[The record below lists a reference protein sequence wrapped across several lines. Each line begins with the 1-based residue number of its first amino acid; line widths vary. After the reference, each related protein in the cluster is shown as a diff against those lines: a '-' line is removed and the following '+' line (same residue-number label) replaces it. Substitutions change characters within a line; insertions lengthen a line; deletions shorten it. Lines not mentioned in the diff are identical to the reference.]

1 MFFSYRDFI
10 KKGFL
15 SAVGNMA
22 DYQIMLNAAGYY
34 EKGVLISEDLGE
46 IQSAIEEKNARLEAE
61 AKAAEE
67 AARLA
72 ETEQELIDYGSDT
85 I

>member
-46 IQSAIEEKNARLEAE
+46 IQTAIEEKNTHLEEE

-72 ETEQELIDYGSDT
+72 EMEQELVDGT
-85 I
+85 L

>member
-1 MFFSYRDFI
+1 MFFNYRDFI

-15 SAVGNMA
+15 AAVGNMA

-34 EKGVLISEDLGE
+34 DKGVLISEDLGE
-46 IQSAIEEKNARLEAE
+46 IQLAIEAKNAKLEAE

-67 AARLA
+67 AAKLA
-72 ETEQELIDYGSDT
+72 EAEQELVDYGAL
-85 I
+85 

>member
-1 MFFSYRDFI
+1 MFFNYRDFI

-15 SAVGNMA
+15 AAVGNMA

-34 EKGVLISEDLGE
+34 DKGVLISEDLGE
-46 IQSAIEEKNARLEAE
+46 IQLAIESKNAKLEAE

-72 ETEQELIDYGSDT
+72 ETEQELVDYGAL
-85 I
+85 

>member
-1 MFFSYRDFI
+1 MFFNYRDFI

-15 SAVGNMA
+15 AAVGNMA

-34 EKGVLISEDLGE
+34 DKGVLISEDLGE
-46 IQSAIEEKNARLEAE
+46 IQLAIEAKNAKLEAE

-67 AARLA
+67 AAKLA
-72 ETEQELIDYGSDT
+72 EAEQELVDYGS

>member
-1 MFFSYRDFI
+1 MYFNYRDFI

-15 SAVGNMA
+15 AAVGNMA

-34 EKGVLISEDLGE
+34 DKGVLVSEDLGE
-46 IQSAIEEKNARLEAE
+46 IQLAIEAKNAKLEAE

-67 AARLA
+67 AAKLA
-72 ETEQELIDYGSDT
+72 EAEQELVDYGT

>member
-1 MFFSYRDFI
+1 MFFDYRDFI

-15 SAVGNMA
+15 AAVGNMA

-34 EKGVLISEDLGE
+34 DKGVLISEDLGE
-46 IQSAIEEKNARLEAE
+46 IQLAIEAKNAKLEAE

-67 AARLA
+67 AAKLA
-72 ETEQELIDYGSDT
+72 EMEQELVDGT
-85 I
+85 L

>member
-1 MFFSYRDFI
+1 MFFDYRNFI

-15 SAVGNMA
+15 AAVGNMA

-34 EKGVLISEDLGE
+34 DKGVLISEDLGE
-46 IQSAIEEKNARLEAE
+46 IQLAIEAKNAKLESE

-67 AARLA
+67 AAKLA
-72 ETEQELIDYGSDT
+72 EAEQELVDYGA

>member
-1 MFFSYRDFI
+1 MFFDYRDFI

-15 SAVGNMA
+15 AAVGSMA

-34 EKGVLISEDLGE
+34 DKGVLISEDLGE
-46 IQSAIEEKNARLEAE
+46 IQLAIDAKNAKLEAE

-72 ETEQELIDYGSDT
+72 EAEQELVDYGAL
-85 I
+85 

>member
-1 MFFSYRDFI
+1 MFFDYRNFI

-15 SAVGNMA
+15 AAVGNMA

-34 EKGVLISEDLGE
+34 DKGVLISEDLGE
-46 IQSAIEEKNARLEAE
+46 IQLAIEAKNAKLEAE

-67 AARLA
+67 AAKLA
-72 ETEQELIDYGSDT
+72 EAERELVDYGT

>member
-1 MFFSYRDFI
+1 MFFNYRDFI

-15 SAVGNMA
+15 AAVGNMA

-34 EKGVLISEDLGE
+34 DKGVLISEDLGE
-46 IQSAIEEKNARLEAE
+46 IQLAIEAKNAKLEAE

-67 AARLA
+67 AAKLA
-72 ETEQELIDYGSDT
+72 EAEQELVDHGS

>member
-1 MFFSYRDFI
+1 MYFNYRDFI

-15 SAVGNMA
+15 AAVGNMA

-34 EKGVLISEDLGE
+34 DKGVLISEDLGE
-46 IQSAIEEKNARLEAE
+46 IQLAIEAKNAKLEAE

-67 AARLA
+67 AAKLA
-72 ETEQELIDYGSDT
+72 EAEQELVDYGT

>member
-1 MFFSYRDFI
+1 MFFNYRDFI

-15 SAVGNMA
+15 AAIGNMA

-34 EKGVLISEDLGE
+34 DKGVLISEDLGE
-46 IQSAIEEKNARLEAE
+46 IQLAIEVKNAKLEAE

-67 AARLA
+67 AAKLA
-72 ETEQELIDYGSDT
+72 EAEQEIVDYGA

>member
-1 MFFSYRDFI
+1 MFFNYRDFI

-15 SAVGNMA
+15 AAVGNMA

-34 EKGVLISEDLGE
+34 DKGVLISEDLGE
-46 IQSAIEEKNARLEAE
+46 IQLAIKAKNAKLEAE

-67 AARLA
+67 AAKLA
-72 ETEQELIDYGSDT
+72 EAEQELVDYGAL
-85 I
+85 

>member
-1 MFFSYRDFI
+1 MFFDYRDFI

-15 SAVGNMA
+15 AAVGNMA

-34 EKGVLISEDLGE
+34 DKGVLISEDLGE
-46 IQSAIEEKNARLEAE
+46 IQLAIEEKNARLEAE
-61 AKAAEE
+61 VKAAEE
-67 AARLA
+67 A
-72 ETEQELIDYGSDT
+72 EQELIDYGTNS

>member
-1 MFFSYRDFI
+1 MYFDYRDFI

-15 SAVGNMA
+15 AAVGSMA

-34 EKGVLISEDLGE
+34 DKGVLISEDLGE
-46 IQSAIEEKNARLEAE
+46 IQQAIEEKNAKLEAE
-61 AKAAEE
+61 KKAAEE
-67 AARLA
+67 AAKLA
-72 ETEQELIDYGSDT
+72 EAEQELIDYGT

>member
-1 MFFSYRDFI
+1 MFFNYRDFI

-15 SAVGNMA
+15 AAVGNMA

-34 EKGVLISEDLGE
+34 DKGVLISEDLGE
-46 IQSAIEEKNARLEAE
+46 IQLAIEAKNAKLEAE

-72 ETEQELIDYGSDT
+72 EAEQEIVDYGS